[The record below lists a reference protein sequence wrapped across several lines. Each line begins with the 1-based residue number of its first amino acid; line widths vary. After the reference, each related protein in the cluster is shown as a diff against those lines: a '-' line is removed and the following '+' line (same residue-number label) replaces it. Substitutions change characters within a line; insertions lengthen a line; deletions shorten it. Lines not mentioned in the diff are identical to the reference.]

1 MALTRP
7 KLGQINTNVTVLN
20 DAITVLSAG
29 ANQAN
34 VDVGFLINRAHGL
47 VPNAAF
53 YYSETLDTFV
63 TAFTANSGGT
73 DSNILVTN
81 YADFTAGNVYTTG
94 LYWTGNGLPINFATG
109 GSGSGN
115 ITVRS
120 LFSGNLQPNVTVA
133 NITAIEFDEESG
145 FDIQNRGSGNVL
157 VAMNSTFKYWEVTGS
172 EQLVAVGLDHITI
185 NSGNNLVITSNANAT
200 PYKSITFSVN
210 SNPVFNNVS
219 AAGYFWANGTPFVS
233 SNYGNTDVSAYL
245 DSYFIYANANAASQ
259 TTAFTTL
266 DANVGSY
273 QLWANTSITNLQSNA
288 AFQANLID
296 VLTGNAASQGSLLDV
311 LVANAVEQSAN
322 LTSLLSNAAAQE
334 ASLTSLVNNA
344 ASQSGAIDSINA
356 NVGSYQLYANANAAT
371 QATAIST
378 IDANLGAYQVWANS
392 TFGTSSYGDSN
403 VASYL
408 SPYYTYAN
416 ANAATQ
422 TTEIVGLRANI
433 EAANAAII
441 TANTGMKSYVDD
453 QIVSAGGYGN
463 TQVNVYLPTY
473 TGNLNPGNIT
483 ASGTIVG
490 GGVRNTSGSTPPAN
504 PTVGDTWYDTD
515 NDTLLRYINDGDS
528 NQWVDLSGIIV
539 GETPTAFG
547 NAEVAAYLT
556 TYTGNISAGNIIS
569 GNIVPSANVTY
580 NLGTSELRWKDI
592 YLSGN
597 TIYLGDTTITEN
609 KAIGTITFIPPA
621 TIDNPNPTAIVFS
634 ANGSISTV
642 ETVNGTAT
650 ANTVISTFSNITVT
664 GNVVSDSV
672 YATSYFF
679 ANGTP
684 FVSGGGTTYTDSNVA
699 AYLPTHTGN
708 ISAGNVTVTGNI
720 VGGGVRNSAGST
732 PPADPSIGDKWW
744 NTNNDILYT
753 YLSDGTSKNW
763 IDTGGPVAGTG
774 IGITNLDAGTPY
786 SVYGG
791 LTGLDCGGVT

>member
-7 KLGQINTNVTVLN
+7 KLGQINTNVTVLT

-63 TAFTANSGGT
+63 TAFTNNTGGT

-185 NSGNNLVITSNANAT
+185 NSGNNIVITSNANAT

-233 SNYGNTDVSAYL
+233 SNYGNTDVAAYL

-356 NVGSYQLYANANAAT
+356 N
-371 QATAIST
+371 I
-378 IDANLGAYQVWANS
+378 GAYQ
-392 TFGTSSYGDSN
+392 
-403 VASYL
+403 
-408 SPYYTYAN
+408 TYAN

-422 TTEIVGLRANI
+422 TTEIVDLRANI

-463 TQVNVYLPTY
+463 TQVEAYLPIY
-473 TGNLNPGNIT
+473 SGNLNPGNIT
-483 ASGTIVG
+483 ATGTIVG

-547 NAEVAAYLT
+547 NVEVAAYMTEYLPLYEGDVLVNGIYASAFYWANAT
-556 TYTGNISAGNIIS
+556 PFESSVYSNSNVASYLPVDSTIIGINGNLITANTEMESYVNAQDSILSSRINAANAAIVTANSAVVSYVNTL
-569 GNIVPSANVTY
+569 NTAMAANVTGANTAIVTANTSMKSY
-580 NLGTSELRWKDI
+580 VDAQVISASGYSNVALAGYLQNIRSTSSATPPGSPVIGDIWFSTTENLIYRYTSDGTTNAWLDI
-592 YLSGN
+592 TGAPHTFDVTNNLAVSGSIIPTANVAYDLGNSAYRFRDLYLSGN
-597 TIYLGDTTITEN
+597 TIYLGGTTLSANTITSSASDARY
-609 KAIGTITFIPPA
+609 KATMMA
-621 TIDNPNPTAIVFS
+621 MVFG
-634 ANGSISTV
+634 A
-642 ETVNGTAT
+642 
-650 ANTVISTFSNITVT
+650 
-664 GNVVSDSV
+664 
-672 YATSYFF
+672 
-679 ANGTP
+679 
-684 FVSGGGTTYTDSNVA
+684 
-699 AYLPTHTGN
+699 
-708 ISAGNVTVTGNI
+708 
-720 VGGGVRNSAGST
+720 
-732 PPADPSIGDKWW
+732 
-744 NTNNDILYT
+744 
-753 YLSDGTSKNW
+753 
-763 IDTGGPVAGTG
+763 
-774 IGITNLDAGTPY
+774 
-786 SVYGG
+786 
-791 LTGLDCGGVT
+791 